1 MAVVASAV
9 PRPCRL
15 PGHPLSLLSAL
26 NPRRS
31 LRARFAWVLGSTGLT
46 FALLSALVVDRYER
60 EELIDSHG
68 QAMRREAALMS
79 RSLNL
84 ALQERLQPL
93 RDAAATPILASGLM
107 DPGDTRLL
115 LEQLRSQH
123 PSLAWV
129 AVTDAGGLVKAA
141 TGALLEG
148 QSLAGQAIFE
158 QSRLKPWIGQRRP
171 AGPLAGQLGLAAGE
185 QPALIDL
192 GTPLVDFQGR
202 TLGTVV
208 ARLRWDWL
216 DTLHASMSAGGR
228 RLVASESVVL
238 DREGR
243 VLLGPAEWLDRP
255 LATPGIAALQ
265 AGTEALLLE
274 WPREGLFLT
283 AWGLEEPR
291 GPSAGLGVLVRQPE
305 AMAFRAADLLRM
317 RLLVLGGVATLG
329 FMALSV
335 WLAGRIAR
343 PIRALSEAAS
353 RVAGGEEPQF
363 GAIAPR
369 RNDEV
374 AELAFGLQKLHI
386 ELAHRLAEQQRASER
401 YASLF
406 SHSPVPVGVLEDLR
420 LRMANQALVRLFAA
434 PHADAL
440 LGREVHELVHPDDH
454 ALLDARIAEMPARP
468 SGPGAAPPLE
478 LRIRRLDGALAHVQ
492 VTTMPMSFGGRR
504 GVQAVMQDVT
514 AQRRAQRLLE
524 LREAQLA
531 LTSRMAQVGGWSL
544 DLVTGRARWTD
555 EMARIYELP
564 PDTEPTPE
572 LALSYFRGEHLER
585 LQAAVRDLI
594 RHGTPYDLEL
604 QLHTPAGHAKWVR
617 AYARSERGADGRAL
631 ALQGITQDITDRRAA
646 EDAVRELN
654 ARLEQRVAERTAEL
668 QAANAELDSFAYA
681 VSHDLRAPLRAMSG
695 FAEALVED
703 HGPHL
708 DAEARDYLEQIMQ
721 ASRRMGELIEGL
733 LVLSRSV
740 RGVLRNDDVDLSAL
754 AERTVAEL
762 RRGEPGREVQVTI
775 EPGLHVRGDRRMLDA
790 VMNNLLA
797 NAWKYTARQP
807 HAAIRVVSQ
816 YEEGHR
822 WVCVSDNGAGFDM
835 AHAGRLFKAFA
846 RLHRQ
851 DEFPGI
857 GIGLATVQRIIQRH
871 GGRIVADGVPG
882 QGASFR
888 FTVPE
893 TRSAE
898 PMETKAP

>member
-1 MAVVASAV
+1 M
-9 PRPCRL
+9 PL
-15 PGHPLSLLSAL
+15 PSAL

-31 LRARFAWVLGSTGLT
+31 LRARFALVLGGSGLA

-60 EELIDSHG
+60 EQLIDSHG
-68 QAMRREAALMS
+68 QAMRREAALLS

-107 DPGDTRLL
+107 DPGDARLL

-129 AVTDAGGLVKAA
+129 ALTDAAGRIQVA

-148 QSLAGQAIFE
+148 ESLAGQPLFE
-158 QSRLKPWIGQRRP
+158 QSRRAPWIGQRRP
-171 AGPLAGQLGLAAGE
+171 SGPLAARLGLAAGE

-202 TLGTVV
+202 TIGSVV

-216 DTLHASMSAGGR
+216 DTLHASMGAGGR
-228 RLVASESVVL
+228 RQIGSESVVL

-243 VLLGPAEWLDRP
+243 VLLGPPEWLDRA
-255 LATPGIAALQ
+255 LDTPGLDALRG
-265 AGTEALLLE
+265 ATDARLLD
-274 WPREGLFLT
+274 WPREGRYLT
-283 AWGLEEPR
+283 AWGREEPS

-305 AMAFRAADLLRM
+305 ALAFRAADVLRA
-317 RLLVLGGVATLG
+317 RLLVLGGLATLA
-329 FMALSV
+329 FIALSV
-335 WLAGRIAR
+335 WLAGRIAQ
-343 PIRALSEAAS
+343 PIRALSAAAL
-353 RVAGGEEPQF
+353 RVAGGEAPQF

-369 RNDEV
+369 RRDEV
-374 AELAFGLQKLHI
+374 AELAFGLQKLHL

-406 SHSPVPVGVLEDLR
+406 SHSPVPVAVLEDLR
-420 LRMANQALVRLFAA
+420 LRMANQALLRLFAVSD
-434 PHADAL
+434 ADAL
-440 LGREVHELVHPDDH
+440 LGRDVHELVHPDDH
-454 ALLDARIAEMPARP
+454 ALLDPRIADAPERRAPGGTAPA
-468 SGPGAAPPLE
+468 LE
-478 LRIRRLDGALAHVQ
+478 LRILRADGGIAHVQ
-492 VTTMPMSFGGRR
+492 ATTMPMSFGGRR
-504 GVQAVMQDVT
+504 GVQVVMVDVT
-514 AQRRAQRLLE
+514 AQREAQQLLE
-524 LREAQLA
+524 QREAQLA
-531 LTSRMAQVGGWSL
+531 LTSRLAQVGGWSI
-544 DLVTGRARWTD
+544 DLTTGRARWTD
-555 EMARIYELP
+555 EMARIYERP
-564 PDTEPTPE
+564 PGTDPTPE
-572 LALSYFRGEHLER
+572 LALSYFHGEDRER
-585 LQAAVRDLI
+585 LQAAVRELI

-604 QLHTPAGHAKWVR
+604 KLQTPSGRVKWVR
-617 AYARSERGADGRAL
+617 AYSRSERGADGRAV
-631 ALQGITQDITDRRAA
+631 ALLGITQDITDRRAA
-646 EDAVRELN
+646 EEAVRELN

-703 HGPHL
+703 HGPRL
-708 DAEARDYLEQIMQ
+708 DAEARGFLDQIMQ

-733 LVLSRSV
+733 LVLSRSL
-740 RGVLRNDDVDLSAL
+740 RGVLRNDDVDISAMATRVL
-754 AERTVAEL
+754 DDL
-762 RRGEPGREVQVTI
+762 RRSDPARQVQVEV

-807 HAAIRVVSQ
+807 QPCIRVAAEHQ
-816 YEEGHR
+816 DGQR

-871 GGRIVADGVPG
+871 GGRIVADGAPG
-882 QGASFR
+882 RGARFR
-888 FTVPE
+888 FTLPE
-893 TRSAE
+893 SRSAE
-898 PMETKAP
+898 PMETRE